1 MDEKKVVADTEYNN
15 QAVGQ
20 EELSINCETEEC
32 LTLDQDKIEIESLR
46 TQVQDLKDTILR
58 GLAENENLRKR
69 HTRELADAQKY
80 AVSNLVKDMT
90 NVLENLYRATEHI
103 GEEML
108 NNELLKKLVEGI
120 DITRREFVTTL
131 ERFGVKRIMPQIG
144 DKFDHNYHQALS
156 QQLSDEYPSDSI
168 VAVVQAGYA
177 LEDRLLRPALVVVS
191 KAQ

>member
-1 MDEKKVVADTEYNN
+1 MDEKKVVADMEDNN
-15 QAVGQ
+15 QTVGQ
-20 EELSINCETEEC
+20 EELHVNCETEGC
-32 LTLDQDKIEIESLR
+32 LTLDQDKIEMESLR

-90 NVLENLYRATEHI
+90 NVLENLYRATEHVDK
-103 GEEML
+103 EML
-108 NNELLKKLVEGI
+108 NNDLLKKLVEGL
-120 DITRREFVTTL
+120 DITRREFIATL
-131 ERFGVKRIMPQIG
+131 ERFGVRRIMPQIG

-156 QQLSDEYPSDSI
+156 QQPSDEYPSDSI